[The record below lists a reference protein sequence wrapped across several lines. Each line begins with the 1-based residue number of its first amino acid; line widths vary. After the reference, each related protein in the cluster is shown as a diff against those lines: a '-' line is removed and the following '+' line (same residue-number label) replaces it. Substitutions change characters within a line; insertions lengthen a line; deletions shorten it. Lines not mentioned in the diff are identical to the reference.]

1 MNVLLTGGLGFIGS
15 HCAVELIKQNY
26 QVIIIDNLSN
36 SSIDVLE
43 NIKNITNVKP
53 IFYNYDLTNEP
64 QINDVFNNHHIDTVI
79 NLVGYKAVGESVT
92 NPLKYY
98 DNNITSL
105 LVLIKIM
112 NKYHVKNLIFSS
124 SATVYGHPE
133 TLPLT
138 EDCKVNVLNPYG
150 QTKLMSEL
158 ILRDCQKAYDLNVT
172 ILRYFNPV
180 GAHPSGLLGENPT
193 SIATNLFPVII
204 NCYKQN
210 QPIFVFGSDYD
221 TKDGT
226 GVRDYIHVC
235 DLAVGHIMAMYNI
248 DKLKIYNLGTGQ
260 GYSVLDIIN
269 GFEKYIKLSY
279 EFKDRR
285 PGDSAIVYADPQKAN
300 IELGWVTQYNL
311 DNMIQ
316 HTIKYHQLKID

>member
-15 HCAVELIKQNY
+15 HCAVELIQQNY

-36 SSIDVLE
+36 SSITVLE
-43 NIKNITNVKP
+43 NIQSITNVKP
-53 IFYNYDLTNEP
+53 IFYNYDLTNEV
-64 QINDVFNNHHIDTVI
+64 QINEVFNNHSIDTVI
-79 NLVGYKAVGESVT
+79 NLVGYKAVGESVM

-98 DNNITSL
+98 DNNINSL
-105 LVLIKIM
+105 LVLLKSM
-112 NKYHVKNLIFSS
+112 NKYQVNNLIFSS

-138 EDCKVNVLNPYG
+138 EDSRLNVLNPYG

-158 ILRDCQKAYDLNVT
+158 ILKDCQKAYDMNIT

-204 NCYKQN
+204 DCYKHHKALQ
-210 QPIFVFGSDYD
+210 IFGSDYE

-235 DLAVGHIMAMYNI
+235 DLAVGHVKAIKNI
-248 DKLKIYNLGTGQ
+248 KNLKIYNLGTGQ
-260 GYSVLDIIN
+260 GYSVLDIVN
-269 GFEKYIKLSY
+269 GFKKHIDIIY

-285 PGDSAIVYADPQKAN
+285 PGDSAIVYANPQKAN
-300 IELGWVTQYNL
+300 DELGWTTQYDL
-311 DNMIQ
+311 DDMIQ
-316 HTIKYHQLKID
+316 HTIKYHQLK